1 MTLYVIFI
9 FWLSSAPR
17 RAPTFLRWRGADK
30 LFHLAEY
37 APLGSLLLRAFGRS
51 CPPSCRRALGLFT
64 MLAGLMVGSADEFY
78 QSFIP
83 TRTSSLWDLMADG
96 MGVLA
101 GKFLY
106 GLKVAKTP

>member
-1 MTLYVIFI
+1 MTLYVAFI

-17 RAPTFLRWRGADK
+17 PAPPFLRWKGADK

-37 APLGSLLLRAFGRS
+37 APLGSLLLRAFSRACS
-51 CPPSCRRALGLFT
+51 PSYRRAMGLFT
-64 MLAGLMVGSADEFY
+64 ILAGLAVGSADEFY

-83 TRTSSLWDLMADG
+83 TRASSLWDLMADG
-96 MGVLA
+96 IGVLA

-106 GLKVAKTP
+106 GLKVARTP